1 MKAIYTV
8 LLTPYENGFIA
19 EAPDVPGCM
28 TDGETLSETLD
39 LVKDALCGCLC
50 VYEDAGEALPAARL
64 PGEIEVSPP
73 AFCALVEVDTLAY
86 RARTETRSVR
96 KNVSLPAWLSDL
108 ADKRRVNCSQVLQQ
122 ALLERFGDP
131 RVP

>member
-1 MKAIYTV
+1 MKMIYASI
-8 LLTPYENGFIA
+8 LTPYENGFMA
-19 EAPDVPGCM
+19 EVPDVPGCV
-28 TDGETLSETLD
+28 TDGKTLTEALD
-39 LVKDALCGCLC
+39 MVKDALCGCLC
-50 VYEDAGEALPAARL
+50 VYEDAGETLPPARL
-64 PGEIEVSPP
+64 PNEIEVQTPS
-73 AFCALVEVDTLAY
+73 FCALIEVDTLAY

-131 RVP
+131 RF